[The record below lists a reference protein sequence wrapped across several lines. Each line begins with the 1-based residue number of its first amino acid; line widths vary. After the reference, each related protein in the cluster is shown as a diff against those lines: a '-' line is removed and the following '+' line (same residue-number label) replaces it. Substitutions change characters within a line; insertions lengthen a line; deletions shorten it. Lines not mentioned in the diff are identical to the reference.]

1 MEPHVPSHEA
11 DLARL
16 RRLAVSMDSAFKL
29 PVVGVRMGWDSI
41 LGFVPVVGDTL
52 ALLPSAY

>member
-41 LGFVPVVGDTL
+41 LGFGMANGESDETEL
-52 ALLPSAY
+52 IQ